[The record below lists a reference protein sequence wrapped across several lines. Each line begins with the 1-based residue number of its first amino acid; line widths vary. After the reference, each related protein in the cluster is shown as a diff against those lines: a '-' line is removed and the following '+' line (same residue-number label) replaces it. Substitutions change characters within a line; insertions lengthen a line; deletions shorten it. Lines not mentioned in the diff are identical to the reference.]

1 MKEWKI
7 PVCWEMCGTVTV
19 QANTLDEAMEIA
31 RDDDGNLPLP
41 VDANYIDG
49 SWNLSHDDA
58 EEIRSCYN
66 GGQQDEITEVKSKK

>member
-1 MKEWKI
+1 MKEWTI

-41 VDANYIDG
+41 ADANYIDD

-58 EEIRSCYN
+58 EEIRCCYN
-66 GGQQDEITEVKSKK
+66 GGQQDEITEEKRKK

>member
-1 MKEWKI
+1 MKEWTI
-7 PVCWEMCGTVTV
+7 PVCWEMCGTVTI

-41 VDANYIDG
+41 ADANYIDD

-58 EEIRSCYN
+58 EEIRCCYN
-66 GGQQDEITEVKSKK
+66 GGQQDEITEEKSKK